1 MKNTYVA
8 VDVGGTQIRVAV
20 YPEEGIQ
27 ALRSIKTTTVGEGSV
42 MNRIKHTIRAIWD
55 DSENVK
61 AIALCVPGPVDPKTG
76 IAFGVANIPEW
87 HYNVPVLDMMKEDFE
102 TPIFVGNDANLA
114 GLAEWKYGAGRG
126 HDNMLYF
133 TISTGVGGG
142 IISDGK
148 LIVGHNGLGGELG
161 HVFLMVE
168 GENLPPCGCGQKGHL
183 ESYASGTGI
192 AWYVNQQLESGRKS
206 SLDGKGKVTAKEI
219 AAAAKE
225 GDELGLEAFTRA
237 GTYLA
242 YGIAN
247 YLHIF
252 SPTMIVFGG
261 GVSSAG
267 DILFGPMEKLLPTLV
282 YAPAYFDNL
291 QIAMAELGDDAGLL
305 GCLALARISVE

>member
-20 YPEEGIQ
+20 YPEEGLQ
-27 ALRSIKTTTVGEGSV
+27 ALRSTKTTTVGEGSV
-42 MNRIKHTIRAIWD
+42 IDRIKHTIKSIWD
-55 DSENVK
+55 DSENVI

-76 IAFGVANIPEW
+76 MVFGTANIPEW
-87 HYNVPVLDMMKEDFE
+87 NYSVPVVEMMKEDFQ
-102 TPIFVGNDANLA
+102 TPIFIGNDANLA
-114 GLAEWKYGAGRG
+114 GLAEWKFGAGRG

-148 LIVGHNGLGGELG
+148 LIVGNKGLGGELG

-168 GENLPPCGCGQKGHL
+168 GENIPPCGCGQKGHL
-183 ESYASGTGI
+183 ESFTSGTGI
-192 AWYVNQQLESGRKS
+192 AWYVNHQLESGRKS
-206 SLDGKGKVTAKEI
+206 SLAGKGNVTARDTAI
-219 AAAAKE
+219 AAKE
-225 GDELGLEAFTRA
+225 GDGLALEAFNRA
-237 GTYLA
+237 GYYLA
-242 YGIAN
+242 HGIAN

-267 DILFGPMEKLLPTLV
+267 DILFGPMEKTLPTLV
-282 YAPAYFDNL
+282 YAPAYYENL
-291 QIAMAELGDDAGLL
+291 QIAMAELGGDVGLL